1 MHLLKILEHRR
12 SVRIFSDTKVI
23 DPDEIKDCLR
33 QATLAPTSSN
43 MQLWQFIH
51 LVDGSWREKLT
62 KACLNQTAAS
72 TAQQW
77 VVFVTR
83 QDLFRSRARFIL
95 DFEKD
100 NIVRNSP
107 KEKQKKRIAVR
118 EVYYGKLM
126 PFLYGRFFR
135 LLGIIRK
142 VTVNVMG
149 VFRPVVREVSE
160 SQMRTV
166 VHKSCALAA
175 QTFMLAMAEKG
186 YDTCPM
192 EGFDSKMVKKLLLL
206 PRGTDIN
213 MIISCGIREGNS
225 GIWGDRCRVPFEA
238 VYDRR

>member
-95 DFEKD
+95 DF
-100 NIVRNSP
+100 
-107 KEKQKKRIAVR
+107 
-118 EVYYGKLM
+118 
-126 PFLYGRFFR
+126 
-135 LLGIIRK
+135 
-142 VTVNVMG
+142 
-149 VFRPVVREVSE
+149 
-160 SQMRTV
+160 
-166 VHKSCALAA
+166 
-175 QTFMLAMAEKG
+175 
-186 YDTCPM
+186 
-192 EGFDSKMVKKLLLL
+192 
-206 PRGTDIN
+206 
-213 MIISCGIREGNS
+213 
-225 GIWGDRCRVPFEA
+225 
-238 VYDRR
+238 